1 MMSNRGGKRE
11 NAGRPQGQGKYGEP
25 TTTMRIPQSQTATV
39 KSFLDAFQRKK
50 ASAGSVSQTVDMSKL
65 LIPHISEESTQL
77 PLFTTKVAAGSPSP
91 AEDHVEQYLDIS
103 EYLIDDASTTFLITI
118 KGESMIDVGLMPGDK
133 VVVDRAKTPIL
144 GDIVLAVVDQEFTIK
159 ILGQAANRMPK
170 LMPANSS
177 GAYKPIYIHPSS
189 QFEIFGVAIGSIRRF

>member
-1 MMSNRGGKRE
+1 MSNHGGKRE

-25 TTTMRIPQSQTATV
+25 TKTMRIPQSQTATV
-39 KSFLDAFQRKK
+39 KSFLEAFERKK
-50 ASAGSVSQTVDMSKL
+50 AASNDKSSSLDMSEL
-65 LIPHISEESTQL
+65 LMPKISEQSTQL

-91 AEDHVEQYLDIS
+91 AEDDVDQYMDIS
-103 EYLIDDASTTFLITI
+103 EYLIDDASSTFLITI

-144 GDIVLAVVDQEFTIK
+144 GDIVLAVVDREFTIK
-159 ILGQAANRMPK
+159 ILAQAANKMPK
-170 LMPANSS
+170 LMPANST